1 MYSIRIFFQQ
11 ALFFSLIT
19 ITGCNV
25 SNKVS
30 EESLKFYAPDNN
42 LIQYTGRIDFTDPK
56 APRFWQP
63 GVYIDFKF
71 SGTKCKIIVKDE
83 VLWGKNHNYYELVID
98 DKAHR
103 FQTKSATDT
112 IDISQYLSNEK
123 EHSVKLVKNTEA
135 NIGYME
141 LTGIICKQL
150 LQPAKKPVRKIEFIG
165 NSITCAA
172 GSDISEVP
180 CGKGEW
186 HDQHN
191 AWMSYAAVASRTL
204 NAQYHLSSVS
214 GIGLMRSC
222 CNMDIIMPQ
231 VYDKVSMR
239 DNKIS
244 WDFNKYQP
252 DVVSVCLGQNDGVQD
267 STTFCNNYIQFLKTL
282 RGYYPP
288 ADFILLSSPMADD
301 KLREFLRST
310 LTSVTSSMQK
320 AGDKKINFY
329 IFEEQY
335 INGCDYHP
343 DVNEHKEIA
352 EKVANYIKSIKGW

>member
-1 MYSIRIFFQQ
+1 MRTLVLVFILAACSSGEKADKDDSI
-11 ALFFSLIT
+11 
-19 ITGCNV
+19 
-25 SNKVS
+25 
-30 EESLKFYAPDNN
+30 FYPADSPM
-42 LIQYTGRIDFTDPK
+42 IQYTGRIDFTNPK
-56 APRFWQP
+56 LPRFWQP
-63 GVYIDFKF
+63 GAYIDFKF
-71 SGTKCKIIVKDE
+71 SGTNCKIIVKDE
-83 VLWGKNHNYYELVID
+83 VLWGKNHNYYELVVD
-98 DKAHR
+98 DKAYR
-103 FQTKSATDT
+103 LQTRSATDT

-123 EHSVKLVKNTEA
+123 EHNVKLVKNTEA

-141 LTGIICKQL
+141 LAGIFCKQL
-150 LQPAKKPVRKIEFIG
+150 LQPDKKPLRKIEFIG

-172 GSDISEVP
+172 GSDISEMP

-191 AWMSYAAVASRTL
+191 AWMSYAAITARTL

-231 VYDKVSMR
+231 VYDKINMR

-244 WDFNKYQP
+244 WDFNRYHP

-267 STTFCNNYIQFLKTL
+267 STAFCNNYIQFLKTL
-282 RGYYPP
+282 RGYYPS

-310 LTSVTSSMQK
+310 LTSVTRTIQNT
-320 AGDKKINFY
+320 GDKKINFY
-329 IFEEQY
+329 IFEKQY

-343 DVNEHKEIA
+343 DINEHKEIA
-352 EKVANYIKSIKGW
+352 EKLTNYLISIKGW